1 MPHHSQIEIER
12 KYDVDAETVVP
23 DLVGI
28 GAIAVAEPA
37 QRTEL
42 LAVYFD
48 TPDLRLGAARM
59 ALRRR
64 EGGADA
70 GWHLKIA
77 RAGAEGRTELHWP
90 LTDTDV
96 VPDEVRAEVREIVGD
111 AELAAVARVANTRL
125 TVRLL
130 DAAGHPLA
138 ELCDDHVH
146 ADDLR
151 AGVTRDWR
159 EWEVELLAAAPN
171 SAKKRAA
178 LLDAVEQAVLET
190 GARASVSSSKVAR
203 ALGIDPLG

>member
-1 MPHHSQIEIER
+1 MPPHSQIEIER
-12 KYDVDAETVVP
+12 KYDVDADTVVP

-28 GAIAVAEPA
+28 GAIAVAEPG
-37 QRTEL
+37 QRAEL

-77 RAGAEGRTELHWP
+77 RSGAEGREELHWP
-90 LTDTDV
+90 LTDAHI
-96 VPDEVRAEVREIVGD
+96 VPDELRAEVREILGG
-111 AELAAVARVANTRL
+111 AELGAVARVANTRV

-130 DAAGHPLA
+130 DAAGHPIA

-178 LLDAVEQAVLET
+178 LLDAVERAVLET

-203 ALGIDPLG
+203 ALGVDALG